1 VTQPDDAR
9 DLTDEAEHVIDAV
22 DDVVQPEEGGL
33 RGVRAIGGETF
44 SASDAVGGVRGVVE
58 SVAPGLLFVVV
69 YLVAGQELR
78 PALIAA
84 AAAAVLAVVAR
95 LVQRQPVMQ
104 AFSGVLGV
112 AIGVL
117 WAWKSGQA
125 SNYFAWG
132 LWTNLAYLVATLVS
146 ILVGWPLVGVVV
158 GAFRIGGSTGRGG
171 DREAVDETGDEQG
184 EESVRDALAEAFA
197 WRAEPVLRRRY
208 ALATWPW
215 VAMFA
220 VRLAV
225 QVPLYRADE
234 VGWLGTAKLAMGIP
248 LTALALW
255 ISWLLVR
262 GSAGPREQTRPRP
275 AR

>member
-1 VTQPDDAR
+1 MTQPDEAR
-9 DLTDEAEHVIDAV
+9 DLADEAEHLIDAV

-33 RGVRAIGGETF
+33 RGLRALGGETF

-69 YLVAGQELR
+69 YLLAGQELR

-84 AAAAVLAVVAR
+84 SVAAVVAVAAR
-95 LVQRQPVMQ
+95 LVQRQPVTQ
-104 AFSGVLGV
+104 AFSGVVGV
-112 AIGVL
+112 AIGVI
-117 WAWKSGQA
+117 WAWRSGEA
-125 SNYFAWG
+125 TNYFAWG

-158 GAFRIGGSTGRGG
+158 GAFRMSGVRGG
-171 DREAVDETGDEQG
+171 DG
-184 EESVRDALAEAFA
+184 EEPDSVRDALGDAFA
-197 WRAEPVLRRRY
+197 WRADRELRRRY

-225 QVPLYRADE
+225 QVPLYFAHE

-248 LTALALW
+248 LTALVLW
-255 ISWLLVR
+255 ISWQLVR
-262 GSAGPREQTRPRP
+262 GSGGPRARTRPRP
-275 AR
+275 AP